1 MKILIVEPMKSPR
14 RADIPH
20 SLGAMQQAVGG
31 YIEAV
36 YPFDDPVVL
45 VCDEEGKLKDKPPNL
60 YIPRKDIIVGT
71 FFLCGQG
78 EEDFTDLPDE
88 LMDKYEKMFTKERMY
103 FRTKM
108 GIFPVLV
115 YQDEDEKGGSV

>member
-1 MKILIVEPMKSPR
+1 M
-14 RADIPH
+14 
-20 SLGAMQQAVGG
+20 
-31 YIEAV
+31 
-36 YPFDDPVVL
+36 
-45 VCDEEGKLKDKPPNL
+45 KDKPPNL